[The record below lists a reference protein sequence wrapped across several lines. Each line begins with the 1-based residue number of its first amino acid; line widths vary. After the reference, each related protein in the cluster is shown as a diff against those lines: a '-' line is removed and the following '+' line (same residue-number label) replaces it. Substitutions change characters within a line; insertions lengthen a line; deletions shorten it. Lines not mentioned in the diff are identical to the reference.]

1 MKRSDRKI
9 GLATN
14 DEARL
19 LFNYL
24 DNLLDMT
31 IAQRENYLLTIE
43 LTMKLSTS
51 PPNVNV
57 QVPVNSGSK

>member
-1 MKRSDRKI
+1 M
-9 GLATN
+9 
-14 DEARL
+14 
-19 LFNYL
+19 FNYL

-43 LTMKLSTS
+43 LTMKLSTF

-57 QVPVNSGSK
+57 QVPVNIQESNRLYT